1 MRSRGAVSLGASD
14 TLALGR
20 VLDFMRLIW
29 ALVHALQSASKRMAT
44 KVGMTGPQRLVI
56 RIVGQRPGL
65 SAGELAEILHVHP
78 STLTGV
84 LQRLGQRGLIR
95 RTADPHDHRCSV
107 LRLTAKGRKQGTHVT
122 GTIEG
127 VVGRALEKLTP
138 SELAAARVVL
148 DRLTEEL
155 QKKTTNQRRR
165 FRAEIQR
172 RH

>member
-95 RTADPHDHRCSV
+95 P
-107 LRLTAKGRKQGTHVT
+107 
-122 GTIEG
+122 
-127 VVGRALEKLTP
+127 
-138 SELAAARVVL
+138 
-148 DRLTEEL
+148 
-155 QKKTTNQRRR
+155 NRRS
-165 FRAEIQR
+165 A
-172 RH
+172 